1 MRTSPILFVRMKK
14 IRVLVADDH
23 PTFRE
28 GLCHFLDSQEDI
40 EVVGQ
45 SADGEEAV
53 KLAREIIPDVAII
66 DIAMPRV
73 NGIEAARQI
82 KEACPAIAILMV
94 SAYDYESYLVGSLRA
109 GAAGYMLK
117 NAPISE
123 LISAVRLVCSEEA
136 VFNLKG
142 ISKVLDRITTK
153 DGEKKNNMGLQR
165 RELDILKRV
174 ARGLT
179 NIQIAGELKISQRT
193 VQTHM
198 SNIFRK
204 LGAHSRTEAVL
215 HALRQGWITADELS

>member
-1 MRTSPILFVRMKK
+1 MKK

-40 EVVGQ
+40 EVVAK

-53 KLAREIIPDVAII
+53 EMARELIPDVAVI
-66 DIAMPRV
+66 DIAMPGL
-73 NGIEAARQI
+73 NGIEAAMQI
-82 KEACPAIAILMV
+82 KEDCPAVAILMV
-94 SAYDYESYLVGSLRA
+94 SAYDYESYLVSSLKA

-117 NAPISE
+117 NAPVSE
-123 LISAVRLVCSEEA
+123 LISAIRLVCSEEA

-142 ISKVLDRITTK
+142 ISKVLDHIIAK
-153 DGEKKNNMGLQR
+153 GGEGINKVGLQQ
-165 RELDILKRV
+165 REIDIIRQA
-174 ARGLT
+174 ARGLS
-179 NIQIAGELKISQRT
+179 NKQIAEQLEISQRT

-204 LGAHSRTEAVL
+204 LGASSRTDAVL
-215 HALRQGWITADELS
+215 HAVSQGWITADEMS